1 MKTTTVF
8 GGVNQKRQEAAL
20 RSGIDITFADGQ
32 RMLFSTTLDKDVSTL
47 VSRFLHNEGLRSI
60 GAPTSHGSDMTHHP
74 FETSTDDK
82 TELTHHLAPGTG
94 RASASPGPSTAPSA
108 SPVSAA
114 PGPTAAAGRPE
125 LGSRARVR
133 MSTAIVAVTLHG
145 PTVRPPRG
153 VPRSRRHAAAA
164 TSAARAR
171 STRPTADDWP
181 LTIEHLLHAYRPVP
195 QRAPAA
201 WA

>member
-145 PTVRPPRG
+145 PTRPATQRSPEKSET
-153 VPRSRRHAAAA
+153 RSRSDFGGSR
-164 TSAARAR
+164 TVY
-171 STRPTADDWP
+171 STNSWRLAPD
-181 LTIEHLLHAYRPVP
+181 H
-195 QRAPAA
+195 RAPSARL
-201 WA
+201 